1 VPFGIA
7 PALATIGGKRGGIKE
22 LNQPGIAVTPPARW
36 LRPARVL
43 RVSFHC
49 SRWADEGA
57 RKEDFQVQAWLEI
70 DGKMVLGESEVA
82 YVPLSPTGS
91 WGGAIM
97 ESQVSERGSSK
108 ALALRGIASN
118 TKSTKLNCL

>member
-1 VPFGIA
+1 VHQEVPLGIA

-57 RKEDFQVQAWLEI
+57 RKEDFQAQAWLEI
-70 DGKMVLGESEVA
+70 DSKMVLGESEVA
-82 YVPLSPTGS
+82 YVPLTPTG
-91 WGGAIM
+91 
-97 ESQVSERGSSK
+97 Q
-108 ALALRGIASN
+108 
-118 TKSTKLNCL
+118 